1 MLLLV
6 LLIILCKNPIS
17 VQKRVYLTI
26 LAVLINRSMNDMNIT
41 IIMDYYL
48 LQLEANK
55 IATNFTTIVIT
66 SSSLMHK
73 VVWQTL

>member
-1 MLLLV
+1 
-6 LLIILCKNPIS
+6 
-17 VQKRVYLTI
+17 
-26 LAVLINRSMNDMNIT
+26 MNDMNIT
-41 IIMDYYL
+41 IIMDCYL

-73 VVWQTL
+73 VVWQTLYEERGQRQPFVHYVPIGNL